1 MNSCYCL
8 SGSIAPFSLCHNHT
22 LANHHFTYM
31 IMPLTT
37 PSLQRSF
44 PDPKDPHAAYALND
58 PTFFDVGWGGIRP
71 SALPYALEPL
81 ATADTLT
88 FNNVNTVDNLP
99 LCKWGNDHDRVN
111 GPAGRAARISL
122 PSTGGYTTFVEGGLL
137 VNKTLTP
144 LLPPCRKPNV
154 TCTTVWGDAN
164 SCMVESCTQTQID
177 TQGYVRMTL
186 KVAPGSSPNCE
197 ADSAYWN
204 NGMVQLRCDF
214 HDTGFGRITPLHASY
229 DKCAPWT
236 DIGLFN
242 SRTGQGLNIAYLRH
256 WAMGPTSK
264 KMNFVVYATDKA
276 AAVTAVNTMFNNVGQ
291 TTQLAIELRALSKNY
306 ASFTSPGTTIQAPTR
321 SIPFASLPP
330 GYDPSSLK
338 AFTFIYGKGEDYTP
352 GGGVGEGVARRRIGS
367 TDNTFGRDYT
377 VFNINWWNGARL
389 KPSSTYS
396 NRAYYFASNLGSV
409 KATADSLRLKV
420 AVDKIEVNEWSPGRA
435 VGIYKRGASFVVQAA
450 SSPGGL
456 STTCASS
463 SSSLVCSGSSTP
475 KADHV
480 PYFYVKC
487 QNATYFGPNPYNFAP
502 SFLPGRFPGHGSMV
516 NEKFVRSYVCDGM
529 TSTVRERTLS
539 TDNAT
544 DDDISGWRG
553 DVLEYV
559 TDLDA
564 GDPVPYAR
572 PSWKLMGFFPIDDA
586 SCASLATYTYTESVC
601 DPDPTSSPTPKP
613 TSCIA
618 LDQNYGR
625 MPVGNG
631 CPCGG
636 SGCWGADTTGQCC
649 SGYCRITNVGSS
661 FCKATPTPSSRPTT
675 SKPTMCISSSVNNGR
690 MRPVVC
696 NCGVPGCISHSEL
709 RCCSGKCM
717 VNLYNVSFCRD

>member
-1 MNSCYCL
+1 
-8 SGSIAPFSLCHNHT
+8 
-22 LANHHFTYM
+22 
-31 IMPLTT
+31 MPLTT
-37 PSLQRSF
+37 TSLQRSF
-44 PDPKDPHAAYALND
+44 ADPKDPLAAYAPSD

-71 SALPYALEPL
+71 STLPYALEPL
-81 ATADTLT
+81 TSANTLT
-88 FNNVNTVDNLP
+88 FNNVNAVDSLP

-111 GPAGRAARISL
+111 GPAGRAARMNL

-137 VNKTLTP
+137 VNKTLSP

-154 TCTTVWGDAN
+154 TCGTVWDAN

-177 TQGYVRMTL
+177 TQGYVRMAL
-186 KVAPGSSPNCE
+186 KVAPNSSPNCV
-197 ADSAYWN
+197 ADTASWN
-204 NGMVQLRCDF
+204 NGMVQLYCEF
-214 HDTGFGRITPLHASY
+214 HDTGFGRITPLHTSY

-256 WAMGPTSK
+256 WVMSPTNK
-264 KMNFVVYATDKA
+264 KMNFVVYATDKV

-291 TTQLAIELRALSKNY
+291 TTALAIELRALSKNY

-338 AFTFIYGKGEDYTP
+338 AFTFVYGQGEDYIS
-352 GGGVGEGVARRRIGS
+352 GGGVGEGVSRRRIGS
-367 TDNTFGRDYT
+367 TDNSAGRDYT

-409 KATADSLRLKV
+409 KATADSLRLNV
-420 AVDKIEVNEWSPGRA
+420 TVDKIEVNEWSPGRG
-435 VGIYKRGASFVVQAA
+435 VGIYKRGATCVVQAA

-463 SSSLVCSGSSTP
+463 SALLVCSGSSTP

-487 QNATYFGPNPYNFAP
+487 QNSTYFGPNPYNFAP
-502 SFLPGRFPGHGSMV
+502 SFLPGRFPGHGGMV

-539 TDNAT
+539 TD
-544 DDDISGWRG
+544 DDISDWRG
-553 DVLEYV
+553 DILEYV
-559 TDLDA
+559 TGLAD

-572 PSWKLMGFFPIDDA
+572 PSWKLMGFFPIGDA
-586 SCASLATYTYTESVC
+586 SCASLATDTYAESVC
-601 DPDPTSSPTPKP
+601 DPDPTSSPTPKPTSDPSSSPTHPRSSPTPKP

-625 MPVGNG
+625 MPVGKG

-649 SGYCRITNVGSS
+649 SGYCRITDLGSS
-661 FCKATPTPSSRPTT
+661 FCKATPTPSSHPTT

-690 MRPVVC
+690 MRPLVC
-696 NCGVPGCISHSEL
+696 ECGVPGCISNLEP
-709 RCCSGKCM
+709 RCCSSKCQ
-717 VNLYNVSFCRD
+717 VNLYNVSFCKN